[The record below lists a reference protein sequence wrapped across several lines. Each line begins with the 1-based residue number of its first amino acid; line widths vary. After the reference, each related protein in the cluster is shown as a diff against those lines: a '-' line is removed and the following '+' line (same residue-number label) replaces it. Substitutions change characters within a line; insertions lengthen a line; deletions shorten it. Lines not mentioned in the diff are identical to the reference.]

1 MKFITTFAATVL
13 LSFNLAACAAA
24 EGAIADRETWLADA
38 VAQIES
44 GDMTDLEDTIKATLG
59 DTMHED
65 VEDLMAP
72 LTNVMGDHKPLYV
85 DKIVHEEMGTSFDQ
99 HIYAAYY
106 GHREFLF
113 YSFTFARLED
123 GWQLYSLD
131 FADSLAGLNPI
142 TN

>member
-1 MKFITTFAATVL
+1 
-13 LSFNLAACAAA
+13 
-24 EGAIADRETWLADA
+24 
-38 VAQIES
+38 
-44 GDMTDLEDTIKATLG
+44 MTDLEDTIKTTLG